1 MSGYE
6 AFAGYYDRLTDN
18 VDYEKRAAYFYG
30 ILREHGGGGGILLDL
45 ACGTGS
51 MSVLMAGYG
60 YDVIGVDASGD
71 MLAGAQNKALEQ
83 GRGVLFLCQRMQE
96 LDLYGTVNAAICT
109 LDSINHLTSVRD
121 VRETFRRVS
130 MFLEPGGVFVF
141 DMNTVYKHRRV
152 LADNAFVYDTGD
164 VYCVWQNQ
172 LDESTDTVRITLDFF
187 EEDGGAYDRTTES
200 FAERAYKTEDV
211 VAWLEEAGLSVLD
224 VFGEM
229 TREEPLPDAERIV
242 IAARKQ

>member
-71 MLAGAQNKALEQ
+71 DIHDMAEKAIFF
-83 GRGVLFLCQRMQE
+83 GRRKLGSFKKLGYDEVKAILCSAN
-96 LDLYGTVNAAICT
+96 G
-109 LDSINHLTSVRD
+109 
-121 VRETFRRVS
+121 
-130 MFLEPGGVFVF
+130 
-141 DMNTVYKHRRV
+141 
-152 LADNAFVYDTGD
+152 
-164 VYCVWQNQ
+164 
-172 LDESTDTVRITLDFF
+172 
-187 EEDGGAYDRTTES
+187 
-200 FAERAYKTEDV
+200 
-211 VAWLEEAGLSVLD
+211 
-224 VFGEM
+224 
-229 TREEPLPDAERIV
+229 
-242 IAARKQ
+242 